1 MEFRADAL
9 ERAARIRMVVMD
21 VDGTMTDGRIYI
33 GPEGEAIKEF
43 SVKDGMG
50 ITMLHTAGIKT
61 AIITGRKSEIVEH
74 RAAELKI
81 DSVWQGVKDKRE
93 AWQKIKEETGLTN
106 REIAYVGDDLNDLSL
121 LMQAGLACCAGDA
134 QAEVK
139 KISHVISG
147 RDGGNGVVRDIAELI
162 LKTQGK
168 WQQLVDAFAGNKSV
182 PNYAQ

>member
-33 GPEGEAIKEF
+33 GPEGEAIKEC
-43 SVKDGMG
+43 SVKEGMG
-50 ITMLHTAGIKT
+50 ITMLHKAGVKT

-81 DSVWQGVKDKRE
+81 DSVWQGIKDKRE

-121 LMQAGLACCAGDA
+121 LIQAGLACCAGDA
-134 QAEVK
+134 QPEVK

>member
-33 GPEGEAIKEF
+33 GPKGEAVKEF

-50 ITMLHTAGIKT
+50 ITMLHIAGIKT
-61 AIITGRKSEIVEH
+61 AIITGRTSEIVER

-81 DSVWQGVKDKRE
+81 DSVWQGIKDKRV

-106 REIAYVGDDLNDLSL
+106 KEIAYIGDDLNDLSL
-121 LMQAGLACCAGDA
+121 LMQAGLACSAGDA
-134 QAEVK
+134 QPEVK
-139 KISHVISG
+139 EVSHVISNNH
-147 RDGGNGVVRDIAELI
+147 GGNGVVRHRAS
-162 LKTQGK
+162 GSS
-168 WQQLVDAFAGNKSV
+168 W
-182 PNYAQ
+182 

>member
-9 ERAARIRMVVMD
+9 ERAARIRMIVMD

-33 GPEGEAIKEF
+33 GSEGEAVKEF

-50 ITMLHTAGIKT
+50 ITMLHTAGLKT
-61 AIITGRKSEIVEH
+61 AIITGRTSKIVER

-81 DSVWQGVKDKRE
+81 DSVWQGIKDKRE
-93 AWQKIKEETGLTN
+93 AWQKIKEATGLSN
-106 REIAYVGDDLNDLSL
+106 KEIAYIGDDLNDLSL
-121 LMQAGLACCAGDA
+121 LMQAGLACCTADA
-134 QAEVK
+134 QPEVK
-139 KISHVISG
+139 KCAHVISIY
-147 RDGGNGVVRDIAELI
+147 DGGNGAVREVAELI

-168 WQQLVDAFAGNKSV
+168 WQHLVDAFAGAKTV

>member
-9 ERAARIRMVVMD
+9 ERAARIRMIVMD

-33 GPEGEAIKEF
+33 GSEGEAVKEF

-50 ITMLHTAGIKT
+50 ITMLHTAGLKT
-61 AIITGRKSEIVEH
+61 AIITGRTSKIVER

-81 DSVWQGVKDKRE
+81 DSVWQGIKDKRE
-93 AWQKIKEETGLTN
+93 AWQKIKEATGLSN
-106 REIAYVGDDLNDLSL
+106 KEIAYIGDDLNDLSL
-121 LMQAGLACCAGDA
+121 LMQAGLACCTADA
-134 QAEVK
+134 QPEVK
-139 KISHVISG
+139 KCAHVISIYN
-147 RDGGNGVVRDIAELI
+147 GGNGAVREVAELI

-168 WQQLVDAFAGNKSV
+168 WQQLVDAFAGAKTV

>member
-33 GPEGEAIKEF
+33 GPEGEAVKEF

-50 ITMLHTAGIKT
+50 ITMLHTAGLKT
-61 AIITGRKSEIVEH
+61 AIITGRKSEIVER

-93 AWQKIKEETGLTN
+93 AWQKIKEEIGLTN
-106 REIAYVGDDLNDLSL
+106 KEIAYIGDDLNDLSL
-121 LMQAGLACCAGDA
+121 LMQAGLACCTGDA
-134 QAEVK
+134 QPEVRAV
-139 KISHVISG
+139 SHVISSNK
-147 RDGGNGVVRDIAELI
+147 GGYGVIREIAELI

-168 WQQLVDAFAGNKSV
+168 WQQLVDAFAGAKSI

>member
-43 SVKDGMG
+43 SVKDGMA
-50 ITMLHTAGIKT
+50 ITMLHKAGIKT

>member
-33 GPEGEAIKEF
+33 GSEGEAFKEF

-50 ITMLHTAGIKT
+50 ITMLHNAGVKT
-61 AIITGRKSEIVEH
+61 GIITGRTSKIVER

-81 DSVWQGVKDKRE
+81 DSVWQGIKDKRE
-93 AWQKIKEETGLTN
+93 AWQKIKEATGLSN
-106 REIAYVGDDLNDLSL
+106 KEIAYIGDDLNDLSL
-121 LMQAGLACCAGDA
+121 LMQAGLACCTADA
-134 QAEVK
+134 QPEVK
-139 KISHVISG
+139 RVSHVISIY
-147 RDGGNGVVRDIAELI
+147 DGGNGAVREVAELI
-162 LKTQGK
+162 LKTQDK
-168 WQQLVDAFAGNKSV
+168 WQHLVDAFAGVKTV